1 MPESSFAVADEILA
15 AQQISLAANLLAGR
29 VVLVT
34 GGGSGIGRTTAWI
47 AARLGAQ
54 VVICGRKPEKLDAVA
69 RAIGARGL
77 ACEARPLDIRDRAAV
92 DALVADVHARHGRL
106 DLLVNSAGGQF
117 PQDAIEFSD
126 KGWRAVIDTNLT
138 ATFRV
143 VRRTLKRMIRQR
155 SGRIVVISSIGA
167 LMGLPGQANYAAS
180 KAGLI
185 GMARAIAREVASRG
199 ITVNVIA
206 PGLIETDMTSA
217 LGPER
222 LDLLATQVPAGRLGT
237 PDEVADAAVFLASSS
252 ASYIT
257 GAILAID
264 GGLGMGL

>member
-1 MPESSFAVADEILA
+1 
-15 AQQISLAANLLAGR
+15 
-29 VVLVT
+29 
-34 GGGSGIGRTTAWI
+34 
-47 AARLGAQ
+47 
-54 VVICGRKPEKLDAVA
+54 
-69 RAIGARGL
+69 
-77 ACEARPLDIRDRAAV
+77 
-92 DALVADVHARHGRL
+92 
-106 DLLVNSAGGQF
+106 
-117 PQDAIEFSD
+117 
-126 KGWRAVIDTNLT
+126 
-138 ATFRV
+138 
-143 VRRTLKRMIRQR
+143 MIRQR